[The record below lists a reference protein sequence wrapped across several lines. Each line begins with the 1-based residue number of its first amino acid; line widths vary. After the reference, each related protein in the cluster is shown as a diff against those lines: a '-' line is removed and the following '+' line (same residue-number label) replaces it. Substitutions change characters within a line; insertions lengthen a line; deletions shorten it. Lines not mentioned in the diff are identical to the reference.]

1 GDVIGNR
8 LYGVAYQTAL
18 KARATAAKK
27 NTREKQVLDMPQR
40 QAAQADPWPDLERLL
55 DQELNRLPDT
65 YRVAVVLCDLEGKS
79 RKEAARQL
87 GWPEGTV
94 AGRLARARAQL
105 AKRLA
110 KQGVA
115 LSGVALASFLSSTVA
130 AACAPSTA
138 LLGTIQAVV
147 SVAVGKSL
155 PVGVVS
161 ARVLPLAEKVMKTM
175 FVCKLKA

>member
-94 AGRLARARAQL
+94 AGRLAGARAQL

-110 KQGVA
+110 RHGLAVTGA
-115 LSGVALASFLSSTVA
+115 GLAAVLSANA
-130 AACAPSTA
+130 AAAGAAAPGGAGGHPAASPPS
-138 LLGTIQAVV
+138 G
-147 SVAVGKSL
+147 G
-155 PVGVVS
+155 G
-161 ARVLPLAEKVMKTM
+161 
-175 FVCKLKA
+175 